1 MMGNFPLLKE
11 IASEKKKTFIS
22 TGMCDLKEID
32 KVDAIEFIQKYHYS
46 PVMPTIN
53 KYFLG
58 FFLNNEL
65 KGVLTL
71 GWGTQPRHTF
81 NKMFPSLKEE
91 VFEERE
97 KEEPT
102 TLRSFFPEEEKENV
116 PVFDTVSKT
125 TKKDF
130 GEFKFGE

>member
-1 MMGNFPLLKE
+1 MKFDFE
-11 IASEKKKTFIS
+11 I
-22 TGMCDLKEID
+22 KEID

-65 KGVLTL
+65 KGALTL

-97 KEEPT
+97 KEEPS
-102 TLRSFFPEEEKENV
+102 TLRSFFPEEEKVKPKKEEKKK
-116 PVFDTVSKT
+116 SKDY
-125 TKKDF
+125 KLSLIHI
-130 GEFKFGE
+130 